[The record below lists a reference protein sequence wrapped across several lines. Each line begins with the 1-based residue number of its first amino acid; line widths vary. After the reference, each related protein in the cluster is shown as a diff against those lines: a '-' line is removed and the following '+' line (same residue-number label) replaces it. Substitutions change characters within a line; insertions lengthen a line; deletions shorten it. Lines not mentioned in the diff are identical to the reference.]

1 MMYSQTFCCSTKVP
15 LSFGIFGYASNNCLM
30 TYTNELGWHGW
41 VDLMLQFWFRLAT
54 RLFHFRKAHI
64 NHQTKSSSLPS
75 PSPSRRQWKAKVF
88 LKWAL
93 KTGCEERGLRYTC
106 DLLKRAYVSL
116 SRSLSHSL
124 SLSALLRILCQ
135 NVGLVITAL
144 RGGAA
149 VSYVAVMPSAF
160 GDELKILTIIDAA
173 VDDDDDDDAVSR
185 PLWAWLAW
193 RRRRVATSRQL
204 RQLAAV
210 TTLHISTS

>member
-1 MMYSQTFCCSTKVP
+1 M
-15 LSFGIFGYASNNCLM
+15 
-30 TYTNELGWHGW
+30 
-41 VDLMLQFWFRLAT
+41 
-54 RLFHFRKAHI
+54 
-64 NHQTKSSSLPS
+64 
-75 PSPSRRQWKAKVF
+75 
-88 LKWAL
+88 
-93 KTGCEERGLRYTC
+93 
-106 DLLKRAYVSL
+106 
-116 SRSLSHSL
+116 
-124 SLSALLRILCQ
+124 
-135 NVGLVITAL
+135 GLVITAL

-173 VDDDDDDDAVSR
+173 AVVDDDDAVSR

>member
-1 MMYSQTFCCSTKVP
+1 M
-15 LSFGIFGYASNNCLM
+15 
-30 TYTNELGWHGW
+30 
-41 VDLMLQFWFRLAT
+41 
-54 RLFHFRKAHI
+54 
-64 NHQTKSSSLPS
+64 KS
-75 PSPSRRQWKAKVF
+75 A
-88 LKWAL
+88 A
-93 KTGCEERGLRYTC
+93 CA
-106 DLLKRAYVSL
+106 LLKRAHVSL

-160 GDELKILTIIDAA
+160 GDELKILTIIDSA
-173 VDDDDDDDAVSR
+173 VDDDAVSR
-185 PLWAWLAW
+185 PLWARLAW